1 MMLGLMLSAC
11 GAPVSRPMLPAQGTV
26 GFERDGV
33 AYVAEV
39 QGDALAVTR
48 SGAGFGNDEGLA
60 AKRAGETY
68 CASAG
73 RRLNPQAYGH
83 FVSGAWMFKGGCV

>member
-1 MMLGLMLSAC
+1 MLGLMLSAC
-11 GAPVSRPMLPAQGTV
+11 GAPVSRPMPLAQGPV
-26 GFERDGV
+26 EFSRDGV
-33 AYVAEV
+33 AYVAEG

-48 SGAGFGNDEGLA
+48 AGAGFGNDEGLA
-60 AKRAGETY
+60 AKRAGEAY
-68 CASAG
+68 CAGLG

>member
-48 SGAGFGNDEGLA
+48 SSVAFGNYEGLA